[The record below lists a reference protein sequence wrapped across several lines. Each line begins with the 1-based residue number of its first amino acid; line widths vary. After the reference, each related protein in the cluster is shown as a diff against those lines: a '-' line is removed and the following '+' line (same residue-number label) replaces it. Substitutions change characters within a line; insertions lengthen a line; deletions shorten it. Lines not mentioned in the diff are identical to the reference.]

1 MAIVSISTAKAKVV
15 GEMEID
21 GTLYKVY
28 QLNFD
33 QNERV
38 NTADL
43 TLIHSVLRELI
54 PDLPAEKLGKIGI
67 DDAKVI
73 IAYAGAGMKLVEAM
87 FPNAVKPEGP
97 TSAG

>member
-1 MAIVSISTAKAKVV
+1 MAIVSISTARAKIV
-15 GEMEID
+15 GPMEID
-21 GTLYKVY
+21 GELYNVL

-33 QNERV
+33 QNQRV
-38 NTADL
+38 NTANL
-43 TLIHSVLRELI
+43 ELIHGVLHELI

-73 IAYAGAGMKLVEAM
+73 VAYAGAGMKLVESM